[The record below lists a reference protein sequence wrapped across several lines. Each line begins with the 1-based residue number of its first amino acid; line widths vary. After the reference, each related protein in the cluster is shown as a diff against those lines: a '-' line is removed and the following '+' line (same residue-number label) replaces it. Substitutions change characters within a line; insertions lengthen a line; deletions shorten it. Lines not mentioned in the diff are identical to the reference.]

1 MTEEEMQELVQN
13 ALQKTLKEIK
23 ENPSN
28 VFNYLEL
35 QKKYNVVLIDKV
47 QLQQK
52 NKKYKEILNK
62 IKELLDNHD
71 KNAGN
76 LYYKYDNKYLLSEIK
91 EDIRD
96 ILKEVE

>member
-35 QKKYNVVLIDKV
+35 QKRYNGVLIDKV

-52 NKKYKEILNK
+52 NKKYKKFL
-62 IKELLDNHD
+62 IK
-71 KNAGN
+71 
-76 LYYKYDNKYLLSEIK
+76 
-91 EDIRD
+91 
-96 ILKEVE
+96 LKHF

>member
-13 ALQKTLKEIK
+13 VLQKTLKEIK

-62 IKELLDNHD
+62 IKALLDNHD